1 MTMTKL
7 TRAIDALVVR
17 LGLAIVVIAA
27 MSWWLA
33 R

>member
-1 MTMTKL
+1 MTMTML
-7 TRAIDALVVR
+7 TRVVDALTVR